1 MSGKSRREVQ
11 TPSTVEAIRM
21 ASASVFGSTTGL
33 GYPVGSAI
41 GTGSMLEQN
50 SQTVSMNVAPLIFTI
65 RDTLMAAE
73 GLELLAIEWD
83 LERTP
88 GPGVLPEQLVVAGGF
103 EGGVGSHVCVLS
115 WERGVVDPFKIDSYV
130 KNLSKKISDIET
142 AVLNNEMNYELEG
155 LAVMQK
161 FADRF
166 NSVLFVDMIDRR
178 FQGSWDSFQVKADQ
192 IEVDV
197 VAKMEVFD
205 DFTVLPPTM
214 KVANRKSLDF
224 KLPASGDMVE
234 HFKHR
239 VLTPSAIH
247 VLTNDVPLT
256 GRDILS
262 ELNVYAYAIEEAD
275 VAKGVIT
282 ILKEYLQIESISL
295 SEIAAYKEKIDQFV
309 KYLDETVDALDY
321 LVENHISSG
330 KSFDVAGHKAALLAD
345 IESDSDRFS
354 GIKKTL
360 ADELVGRFIESLE
373 RETFGSEE
381 IRAWQL
387 KGTLTYAVTYAK
399 KVTEYF
405 AKELDQY
412 LVVSSARKAFF
423 TALREFRQETLTDEM
438 ESTDTMLFEKFYAE
452 VQSQLNAA
460 FSKKSYEGTA
470 YRDYTQ
476 LMDTITRE
484 IIETFK
490 RIDVWN
496 LIDFTDVADIARGEI
511 QKKYSVPQP
520 DGPLNADGQV
530 VLKILDDFQRIVSE
544 IIPNVADTVLSK
556 QFIRKMIENV
566 NSEGTTVTTEL
577 ANVIESAGEKSEEWQ
592 NEARS
597 WVEGFEESVNGS
609 LSNSETLLN
618 LLQFVHELLGQAV
631 SASSMADRVKME
643 ADAKEVVYQTEVK
656 LWEAECADIEQ
667 ENESIRQRKQNREN
681 LIAEAT
687 KQFETETAAYERELR
702 AYQEKMAQRQAAID
716 AAVPDETGYVP
727 QPPPAPLEPERPTSL
742 DSRVEP
748 IKRDHPIEEE
758 KSFPPEPQPEPTLR
772 FYVELRDLLYDK
784 LTMMKERET
793 AMEETFARRILRLQA
808 EGMQAIDDIKL
819 NLGDDFLEYIM
830 DSRIRGLGRLLPR
843 ISRVY
848 LRDPKNSALL
858 YLVNYEHYG
867 DSLTVSIGSTLL
879 R

>member
-21 ASASVFGSTTGL
+21 ASASVFGCTTGL

-50 SQTVSMNVAPLIFTI
+50 SQTVSMNIAPLIFII

-88 GPGVLPEQLVVAGGF
+88 GPGVLPEQLVVAGGS

-130 KNLSKKISDIET
+130 KNLAKKIGDIET

-155 LAVMQK
+155 LAVMQR
-161 FADRF
+161 FADRL

-197 VAKMEVFD
+197 VAKMDVFD
-205 DFTVLPPTM
+205 DFTILPPTM
-214 KVANRKSLDF
+214 KVVNRKSLDF
-224 KLPASGDMVE
+224 KLPPGSDTVE
-234 HFKHR
+234 HFKNR

-247 VLTNDVPLT
+247 VLTKDVPMT

-262 ELNVYAYAIEEAD
+262 ELNVYAYSIEEAD
-275 VAKGVIT
+275 VAKGVIK
-282 ILKEYLQIESISL
+282 ILKEYLQLDSISL
-295 SEIAAYKEKIDQFV
+295 SEIGAFKAKIDQFMN
-309 KYLDETVDALDY
+309 YLDETVDALDF

-330 KSFDVAGHKAALLAD
+330 KSFNVAGHKAALLED
-345 IESDSDRFS
+345 IENDVDKFS
-354 GIKKTL
+354 GIKKIL
-360 ADELVGRFIESLE
+360 ADELIERFIQSLD
-373 RETFGSEE
+373 REAIGSEE

-387 KGTLTYAVTYAK
+387 KGTLAYAVAYAK

-412 LVVSSARKAFF
+412 LVVSSAREAFF

-438 ESTDTMLFEKFYAE
+438 ESTDTMLFEKFYAD

-460 FSKKSYEGTA
+460 FSKKSYAGTE
-470 YRDYTQ
+470 YSDYTQ
-476 LMDTITRE
+476 LMDLITRE

-496 LIDFTDVADIARGEI
+496 LIDFTDVADIARAEI
-511 QKKYSVPQP
+511 KKKYSIPQP
-520 DGPLNADGQV
+520 DGPLNTDGQV
-530 VLKILDDFQRIVSE
+530 VMKILDDFQSTVSE
-544 IIPNVADTVLSK
+544 IIPNVADTILSK
-556 QFIRKMIENV
+556 QFIRKMIERA
-566 NSEGTTVTTEL
+566 NSDGTTLVAEL
-577 ANVIESAGEKSEEWQ
+577 ANAIESAGEKSEEWQ

-609 LSNSETLLN
+609 QSNSETLLA
-618 LLQFVHELLGQAV
+618 LLQFVHELLGQVV
-631 SASSMADRVKME
+631 SASSMADRVKAE
-643 ADAKEVVYQTEVK
+643 ADAKEAVYLAEVK
-656 LWEAECADIEQ
+656 LWKADCAEIEQ
-667 ENESIRQRKQNREN
+667 ENEGIRQRKQNREN
-681 LIAEAT
+681 MIAEAT
-687 KQFETETAAYERELR
+687 RQFETETATYEQELR
-702 AYQEKMAQRQAAID
+702 AFQEKMAQRQAAID

-727 QPPPAPLEPERPTSL
+727 QPPPAPLEPEHPTPL
-742 DSRVEP
+742 DTRLEL
-748 IKRDHPIEEE
+748 IKRDYPVEQE
-758 KSFPPEPQPEPTLR
+758 KSYPSEPQPESTLR

-784 LTMMKERET
+784 LTEMKERET

-808 EGMQAIDDIKL
+808 EGMQAVDDIKL

-843 ISRVY
+843 ISKVY
-848 LRDPKNSALL
+848 LRDPKNSDLL
-858 YLVNYEHYG
+858 YLVTYEYYA
-867 DSLTVSIGSTLL
+867 DSLTVSIGSTVL